1 MLCKP
6 SKKFNICFTRG
17 NRVSIRLIDLQKGA
31 VWTLPGCFDGLMS
44 SRILEPSGQK
54 LELDVSNDAYS
65 LGEQLLYWEGGGQ
78 RPSRGWKWPKTPHWS
93 PGRPVRSCPAYCQAL
108 IGRRVVY
115 PVLADVMQSC
125 TPIAHQPNQRRC
137 VKELCFFRKELCYCV
152 WWLNQ
157 MTRAIASESS
167 SYMCMSSLTRTTSS
181 TSRRPSPPWPC
192 STSWGSPKAM
202 LPVIITS
209 DVQAR
214 VSIKSINKFMR
225 TPSQVVMQF
234 LHRDLKE
241 TNHSDYQYI

>member
-1 MLCKP
+1 
-6 SKKFNICFTRG
+6 
-17 NRVSIRLIDLQKGA
+17 
-31 VWTLPGCFDGLMS
+31 MS

-137 VKELCFFRKELCYCV
+137 VKELCFFRKELCYCFGG
-152 WWLNQ
+152 
-157 MTRAIASESS
+157 
-167 SYMCMSSLTRTTSS
+167 LTKWPE
-181 TSRRPSPPWPC
+181 PSPVSPHPICVCPLWREQRRLHPEGLHLPGLVQHPGVPPKPCCPW
-192 STSWGSPKAM
+192 
-202 LPVIITS
+202 
-209 DVQAR
+209 
-214 VSIKSINKFMR
+214 
-225 TPSQVVMQF
+225 
-234 LHRDLKE
+234 
-241 TNHSDYQYI
+241 